1 MSQQLRALSALP
13 KILDSIPS
21 THISGLQL
29 PITPVPKE
37 PKPFSDSKGI
47 KQTQRYMQA
56 KQPHT
61 LNKLTL
67 EKEEQQLWEEIRMAQ
82 KF

>member
-1 MSQQLRALSALP
+1 
-13 KILDSIPS
+13 
-21 THISGLQL
+21 
-29 PITPVPKE
+29 
-37 PKPFSDSKGI
+37 
-47 KQTQRYMQA
+47 MQA